1 MGLISRV
8 SSRTYRQNKMAELA
22 QALKSQNIWYQA
34 AQYREAEIKLA
45 KYNMGIL
52 SAGDSAS
59 ASVPASKTANMIAD
73 LKNDLASASNDA
85 VTDLAKVLDRV
96 AKLEEENNT
105 IRSQL
110 QAALARLEKLEVS
123 GGSAPT
129 AAAPVKESPKQ
140 EEEDDD
146 DDSVDLFGS
155 DSEDDGEAERVKA
168 ERIAAYNAKKAA
180 KEAVKGKTIAKSSIS
195 FDVKP
200 WDDETDLKEVENMCR
215 AITMEGLVWGSAQL
229 KPIGYGIMKLRIT
242 CVVEDDKVSSDDLVE
257 KIEGFEDHVQ
267 SVDIAAFQKI

>member
-8 SSRTYRQNKMAELA
+8 SSRTYRSKMAEFA
-22 QALKSQNIWYQA
+22 KALQSQNIWYQA
-34 AQYREAEIKLA
+34 AQYREAEIRLA
-45 KYNMGIL
+45 KHNMGIP
-52 SAGDSAS
+52 SSGDA
-59 ASVPASKTANMIAD
+59 PASKTASMIKD
-73 LKNDLASASNDA
+73 LKQDLAQVSNSA

-110 QAALARLEKLEVS
+110 QAALARLEKLEL
-123 GGSAPT
+123 GDAAPAPT
-129 AAAPVKESPKQ
+129 KVEKPAPKQ
-140 EEEDDD
+140 EESEEDDD
-146 DDSVDLFGS
+146 DVDLFGS
-155 DSEDDGEAERVKA
+155 DSEDDAEAERVKA
-168 ERIAAYNAKKAA
+168 ERVAAYNAKKQA

-200 WDDETDLKEVENMCR
+200 WDDETDLKEVETMCR
-215 AITMEGLVWGSAQL
+215 AIEMDGLVWGSAQL

-242 CVVEDDKVSSDDLVE
+242 CVVEDEKVSSDDLVE
-257 KIEGFEDHVQ
+257 KIEAFEDHVQ